1 MSIGPGGPQ
10 VGQVEAGPGPRP
22 PEASAPPALPRR
34 QRTSAGR
41 WFRDLGWR
49 HLVGILA
56 VAFALFPVIWVISA
70 SVNPTSTLS
79 GQRLLP
85 SEPTLDN
92 FRRLF
97 QTGFWTWFR
106 NSMVVAG
113 AGALGTVMLAALAA
127 YAFSRLRFSGR
138 RVGLLSLVLVQMFP
152 QLLAFV
158 AIYLMMI
165 RIGDVA
171 PAIGTGTISGL
182 ILVYLGGA
190 MGVNTW
196 LIKGFF
202 DTIPKDLDESA
213 RVDGASHWQIYS
225 RIIMPLAAPI
235 LAVVALL
242 AFVTILN
249 DFVIANAVLSNNEDS
264 WTLSIGLFRFVA
276 DRYGARWGPFA
287 AGAVIGSVPTVLLF
301 LYLQKYIVSGLT
313 QGSVKG

>member
-1 MSIGPGGPQ
+1 M
-10 VGQVEAGPGPRP
+10 
-22 PEASAPPALPRR
+22 
-34 QRTSAGR
+34 R

-49 HLVGILA
+49 HLVGLLA
-56 VAFALFPVIWVISA
+56 VAFALFPVVWVVSA

-79 GQRLLP
+79 GQQLVP
-85 SEPTLDN
+85 DNPTLDN

-97 QTGFWTWFR
+97 ETGFWTWFR

-113 AGALGTVMLAALAA
+113 VGAFGTVLLAALAA
-127 YAFSRLRFSGR
+127 YAFSRLRFTGR
-138 RVGLLSLVLVQMFP
+138 RAGLLSLVLVQMFP

-171 PAIGTGTISGL
+171 PSIGTGTISGL

-202 DTIPKDLDESA
+202 ATIPHDLDESA
-213 RVDGASHWQIYS
+213 RVDGATHWQIYS

-235 LAVVALL
+235 LAVVGLL

>member
-1 MSIGPGGPQ
+1 MSAVSGTT
-10 VGQVEAGPGPRP
+10 
-22 PEASAPPALPRR
+22 AP
-34 QRTSAGR
+34 QRTTTAPSAAALRPHRPTARR
-41 WFRDLGWR
+41 WFREIGWR

-56 VAFALFPVIWVISA
+56 VAFALFPVVWVLSA
-70 SVNPTSTLS
+70 SINPTGTLS
-79 GQRLLP
+79 GQQVIP
-85 SEPTLDN
+85 SDPTLAN
-92 FRRLF
+92 FRALF
-97 QTGFWTWFR
+97 QTDFWTWFG
-106 NSMVVAG
+106 NSMTVAG
-113 AGALGTVMLAALAA
+113 VGALGTVLLAALAA
-127 YAFSRLRFSGR
+127 YAFSRLRFTGR

-165 RIGDVA
+165 AIGDVA
-171 PAIGTGTISGL
+171 PSIGTGTINGL

-213 RVDGASHWQIYS
+213 LVDGATHWQIYS

-235 LAVVALL
+235 LAVVGLL

-264 WTLSIGLFRFVA
+264 WTLSIGLFRFID
-276 DRYGARWGPFA
+276 DRYGARWGPFS
-287 AGAVIGSVPTVLLF
+287 AGAVIGSIPTVLLF
-301 LYLQKYIVSGLT
+301 MYLQKYIVSGLT

>member
-1 MSIGPGGPQ
+1 MEQAPVASGVALTA
-10 VGQVEAGPGPRP
+10 VGAIAFGM
-22 PEASAPPALPRR
+22 LP
-34 QRTSAGR
+34 
-41 WFRDLGWR
+41 
-49 HLVGILA
+49 LVL
-56 VAFALFPVIWVISA
+56 
-70 SVNPTSTLS
+70 
-79 GQRLLP
+79 
-85 SEPTLDN
+85 
-92 FRRLF
+92 
-97 QTGFWTWFR
+97 
-106 NSMVVAG
+106 
-113 AGALGTVMLAALAA
+113 GALYDDGVSPESALL
-127 YAFSRLRFSGR
+127 YRYLGSLPPLLLWLLWR
-138 RVGLLSLVLVQMFP
+138 RAPRDGLLLSLAAGV
-152 QLLAFV
+152 
-158 AIYLMMI
+158 
-165 RIGDVA
+165 
-171 PAIGTGTISGL
+171 AIGTGTINGL

-202 DTIPKDLDESA
+202 DTIPHDLVESA
-213 RVDGASHWQIYS
+213 RVDGATHWQIYS

-235 LAVVALL
+235 LAVVGLL

>member
-1 MSIGPGGPQ
+1 MSAISRGGRGP
-10 VGQVEAGPGPRP
+10 VA
-22 PEASAPPALPRR
+22 
-34 QRTSAGR
+34 R
-41 WFRDLGWR
+41 WFRAIGWR
-49 HLVGILA
+49 HVVGVVA
-56 VAFALFPVIWVISA
+56 VAFALFPVVWVVSA

-79 GQRLLP
+79 GQQVIP
-85 SEPTLDN
+85 TNPTLDN

-97 QTGFWTWFR
+97 DTSFWTWFR
-106 NSMVVAG
+106 NSLVVAG
-113 AGALGTVMLAALAA
+113 AGAIGTVVLAALAA
-127 YAFSRLRFSGR
+127 YSFSRLRFTGR

-165 RIGDVA
+165 AVGDVA

-213 RVDGASHWQIYS
+213 LVDGATHWQIYS
-225 RIIMPLAAPI
+225 RIILPLAAPI
-235 LAVVALL
+235 LAVVGLL

-249 DFVIANAVLSNNEDS
+249 DFVVANAVLGQSEDS
-264 WTLSIGLFRFVA
+264 WTLSIGLFRFI
-276 DRYGARWGPFA
+276 DERYGARWGPFA
-287 AGAVIGSVPTVLLF
+287 AGAVIGSIPTVALF
-301 LYLQKYIVSGLT
+301 MYLQRYIVSGLT

>member
-1 MSIGPGGPQ
+1 M
-10 VGQVEAGPGPRP
+10 
-22 PEASAPPALPRR
+22 
-34 QRTSAGR
+34 R

-49 HLVGILA
+49 HLVGLLA
-56 VAFALFPVIWVISA
+56 VAFALFPVVWVVSA

-79 GQRLLP
+79 GQQLVP
-85 SEPTLDN
+85 DNPTLDN

-97 QTGFWTWFR
+97 ETGFWTWFR

-113 AGALGTVMLAALAA
+113 VGAFGTVLLAALAA
-127 YAFSRLRFSGR
+127 YAFSRLRFTGR
-138 RVGLLSLVLVQMFP
+138 RAGLLSLVLVQMFP

-171 PAIGTGTISGL
+171 PSIGTGTISGL

-202 DTIPKDLDESA
+202 DTIPHDLDESA
-213 RVDGASHWQIYS
+213 RVDGATHWQIYS

-235 LAVVALL
+235 LAVVGLL

-301 LYLQKYIVSGLT
+301 LYLQTYIVSGLT

>member
-1 MSIGPGGPQ
+1 MTAVPDRRA
-10 VGQVEAGPGPRP
+10 V
-22 PEASAPPALPRR
+22 ALPLRAGTDTAVRR
-34 QRTSAGR
+34 KPPRQSFKR

-56 VAFALFPVIWVISA
+56 VGFALFPVLWVISA

-79 GQRLLP
+79 GQTFIP
-85 SEPTLDN
+85 ANPTLDN

-106 NSMVVAG
+106 NSMVVATSG
-113 AGALGTVMLAALAA
+113 AFGTVLLAALAA

-165 RIGDVA
+165 RIGDIV

-213 RVDGASHWQIYS
+213 LVDGATHWQIYT

-235 LAVVALL
+235 LAVVGLL

-249 DFVIANAVLSNNEDS
+249 DFVIANAVLSNNENS

-301 LYLQKYIVSGLT
+301 LYLQKYIVGGLT

>member
-1 MSIGPGGPQ
+1 M
-10 VGQVEAGPGPRP
+10 
-22 PEASAPPALPRR
+22 
-34 QRTSAGR
+34 R

-49 HLVGILA
+49 HLAGLLA
-56 VAFALFPVIWVISA
+56 VAFALFPVVWVVSA

-79 GQRLLP
+79 GQQLVP
-85 SEPTLDN
+85 DNPTLDN

-97 QTGFWTWFR
+97 ETGFWTWFR

-113 AGALGTVMLAALAA
+113 VGAFGTVLLAALAA
-127 YAFSRLRFSGR
+127 YAFSRLRFTGR
-138 RVGLLSLVLVQMFP
+138 RAGLLSLVLVQMFP

-171 PAIGTGTISGL
+171 PSIGTGTISGL

-202 DTIPKDLDESA
+202 DTIPHDLDESA
-213 RVDGASHWQIYS
+213 RVDGATHWQIYS

-235 LAVVALL
+235 LAVVGLL

>member
-1 MSIGPGGPQ
+1 M
-10 VGQVEAGPGPRP
+10 
-22 PEASAPPALPRR
+22 
-34 QRTSAGR
+34 R

-49 HLVGILA
+49 HLVGLLA
-56 VAFALFPVIWVISA
+56 VAFALFPVVWVVSA

-79 GQRLLP
+79 GQQLVP
-85 SEPTLDN
+85 DNPTLDN

-97 QTGFWTWFR
+97 ETGFWTWFR

-113 AGALGTVMLAALAA
+113 VGAFGTVLLAALAA
-127 YAFSRLRFSGR
+127 YAFSRLRFTGR
-138 RVGLLSLVLVQMFP
+138 RAGLLSLVLVQMFP

-171 PAIGTGTISGL
+171 PSIGTGTISGL

-202 DTIPKDLDESA
+202 DTIPHDLDESA
-213 RVDGASHWQIYS
+213 RVDGATHWQIYS

-235 LAVVALL
+235 LAVVGLL

-264 WTLSIGLFRFVA
+264 WTLSIGMFRFVA

>member
-1 MSIGPGGPQ
+1 M
-10 VGQVEAGPGPRP
+10 
-22 PEASAPPALPRR
+22 
-34 QRTSAGR
+34 R

-49 HLVGILA
+49 HLVGLLA
-56 VAFALFPVIWVISA
+56 VAFALFPVVWVVSA

-79 GQRLLP
+79 GQQLVP
-85 SEPTLDN
+85 DNPTLDN

-97 QTGFWTWFR
+97 ETGFWTWFR

-113 AGALGTVMLAALAA
+113 VGAFGTVLLAALAA
-127 YAFSRLRFSGR
+127 YAFSRLRFTGR
-138 RVGLLSLVLVQMFP
+138 RAGLLSLVLVQMFP
-152 QLLAFV
+152 QVLAFV

-171 PAIGTGTISGL
+171 PSIGTGTISGL

-202 DTIPKDLDESA
+202 DTIPHDLDESA
-213 RVDGASHWQIYS
+213 RVDGATHWQIYS

-235 LAVVALL
+235 LAVVGLL

>member
-1 MSIGPGGPQ
+1 M
-10 VGQVEAGPGPRP
+10 
-22 PEASAPPALPRR
+22 ASPSVDLPADRLRAVPARRKAPSPFV
-34 QRTSAGR
+34 R
-41 WFRDLGWR
+41 WFKDLGWR
-49 HLVGILA
+49 HLVGLLA
-56 VAFALFPVIWVISA
+56 VAFALFPVVWVVSA

-79 GQRLLP
+79 GQQLIP

-106 NSMVVAG
+106 NSMVVASS
-113 AGALGTVMLAALAA
+113 GALGTVLLAALAA

-171 PAIGTGTISGL
+171 PAIGTGTINGL

-213 RVDGASHWQIYS
+213 RVDGATHWQIYS

-235 LAVVALL
+235 LAVVGLL

-249 DFVIANAVLSNNEDS
+249 DFVIANAVLSQDEDS

-287 AGAVIGSVPTVLLF
+287 AGAVIGSIPTVLLF
-301 LYLQKYIVSGLT
+301 LYLQRFIVSGLT

>member
-1 MSIGPGGPQ
+1 M
-10 VGQVEAGPGPRP
+10 
-22 PEASAPPALPRR
+22 
-34 QRTSAGR
+34 TR

-49 HLVGILA
+49 HLVGLLA
-56 VAFALFPVIWVISA
+56 VAFALFPVVWVVSA

-79 GQRLLP
+79 GQQLVP
-85 SEPTLDN
+85 DNPTLDN

-97 QTGFWTWFR
+97 ETGFWTWFR

-113 AGALGTVMLAALAA
+113 VGAFGTVLLAALAA
-127 YAFSRLRFSGR
+127 YAFSRLRFTGR
-138 RVGLLSLVLVQMFP
+138 RAGLLSLVLVQMFP

-171 PAIGTGTISGL
+171 PSIGTGTISGL

-202 DTIPKDLDESA
+202 DTIPHDLDESA
-213 RVDGASHWQIYS
+213 RVDGATHWQIYS

-235 LAVVALL
+235 LAVVGLL

>member
-1 MSIGPGGPQ
+1 M
-10 VGQVEAGPGPRP
+10 
-22 PEASAPPALPRR
+22 
-34 QRTSAGR
+34 R

-49 HLVGILA
+49 HLVGLLA
-56 VAFALFPVIWVISA
+56 VAFALFPVVWVVSA

-79 GQRLLP
+79 GQQLVP
-85 SEPTLDN
+85 DNPTLDN

-97 QTGFWTWFR
+97 ETGFWTWFR

-113 AGALGTVMLAALAA
+113 VGAFGTVLLAALAA
-127 YAFSRLRFSGR
+127 YAFSRLRFTGR
-138 RVGLLSLVLVQMFP
+138 RAGLLSLVLVQMFP

-171 PAIGTGTISGL
+171 PSIGTGTISGL

-202 DTIPKDLDESA
+202 DTIPHDLDESA
-213 RVDGASHWQIYS
+213 RVDGATHWQIYS

-235 LAVVALL
+235 LAVVGLL

>member
-1 MSIGPGGPQ
+1 M
-10 VGQVEAGPGPRP
+10 
-22 PEASAPPALPRR
+22 
-34 QRTSAGR
+34 R

-49 HLVGILA
+49 HLVGLLA
-56 VAFALFPVIWVISA
+56 VAFALFPVVWVVSA

-79 GQRLLP
+79 GQQLVP
-85 SEPTLDN
+85 ANPTLDN

-97 QTGFWTWFR
+97 ETGFWTWFR

-113 AGALGTVMLAALAA
+113 VGAFGTVLLAALAA
-127 YAFSRLRFSGR
+127 YAFSRLRFTGR
-138 RVGLLSLVLVQMFP
+138 RAGLLSLVLVQMFP

-171 PAIGTGTISGL
+171 PSIGTGTISGL

-202 DTIPKDLDESA
+202 DTIPHDLDESA
-213 RVDGASHWQIYS
+213 RVDGATHWQIYS

-235 LAVVALL
+235 LAVVGLL

-264 WTLSIGLFRFVA
+264 WTLSIGMFRFVA

>member
-1 MSIGPGGPQ
+1 MSSTSLPRSSTRSTGTVV
-10 VGQVEAGPGPRP
+10 VGTARRRP
-22 PEASAPPALPRR
+22 PSGF
-34 QRTSAGR
+34 SR

-49 HLVGILA
+49 HVVGLLA
-56 VAFALFPVIWVISA
+56 VGFALFPVVWVVSA

-79 GQRLLP
+79 GQQLIP

-97 QTGFWTWFR
+97 ETGFWTWFR

-113 AGALGTVMLAALAA
+113 SGALGTVLLAALAA

-138 RVGLLSLVLVQMFP
+138 RTGLLSLVLVQMFP

-165 RIGDVA
+165 RIGDIA

-202 DTIPKDLDESA
+202 DTIPHDLDESA
-213 RVDGASHWQIYS
+213 RIDGATHWQIYS
-225 RIIMPLAAPI
+225 QIIIPLAAPI
-235 LAVVALL
+235 LAVVGLL

-249 DFVIANAVLSNNEDS
+249 DFVIANAVLSNNEQS

>member
-1 MSIGPGGPQ
+1 MNATTTPEVRVAARSAP
-10 VGQVEAGPGPRP
+10 ARP
-22 PEASAPPALPRR
+22 PGRSPFV
-34 QRTSAGR
+34 R

-79 GQRLLP
+79 GQRLIP

-113 AGALGTVMLAALAA
+113 TGALGTVLLAALAA
-127 YAFSRLRFSGR
+127 YAFSRLRFTGR
-138 RVGLLSLVLVQMFP
+138 RMGLLSLVLVQMFP

-165 RIGDVA
+165 RIGDIA
-171 PAIGTGTISGL
+171 PAIGTGTIGGL

-202 DTIPKDLDESA
+202 DTIPRDLDESA
-213 RVDGASHWQIYS
+213 LIDGASHWQIYS
-225 RIIMPLAAPI
+225 RIILPLAAPI
-235 LAVVALL
+235 LAVVGLL

-249 DFVIANAVLSNNEDS
+249 DFVIANAVLSNNES
-264 WTLSIGLFRFVA
+264 NWTLSIGLFRFVA

-301 LYLQKYIVSGLT
+301 LYLQRYIVSGLT

>member
-1 MSIGPGGPQ
+1 MG
-10 VGQVEAGPGPRP
+10 
-22 PEASAPPALPRR
+22 
-34 QRTSAGR
+34 

-49 HLVGILA
+49 HLVGLLA
-56 VAFALFPVIWVISA
+56 VAFALFPVVWVVSA

-79 GQRLLP
+79 GQQLVP
-85 SEPTLDN
+85 DNPTLDN

-97 QTGFWTWFR
+97 ETGFWTWFR

-113 AGALGTVMLAALAA
+113 VGAFGTVLLAALAA
-127 YAFSRLRFSGR
+127 YAFSRLRFTGR
-138 RVGLLSLVLVQMFP
+138 RAGLLSLVLVQMFP

-171 PAIGTGTISGL
+171 PSIGTGTISGL

-202 DTIPKDLDESA
+202 DTIPHDLDESA
-213 RVDGASHWQIYS
+213 RVDGATHWQIYS

-235 LAVVALL
+235 LAVVGLL

>member
-1 MSIGPGGPQ
+1 MSAIDPTASAASTELAPARSAPA
-10 VGQVEAGPGPRP
+10 VPARPPGPSP
-22 PEASAPPALPRR
+22 FV
-34 QRTSAGR
+34 R

-56 VAFALFPVIWVISA
+56 VGFALFPVLWVISA

-79 GQRLLP
+79 GQQFIP
-85 SEPTLDN
+85 SNPTLDN

-106 NSMVVAG
+106 NSMVVAFSG
-113 AGALGTVMLAALAA
+113 AFGTVLLAALAA

-138 RVGLLSLVLVQMFP
+138 RTGLLSLVLVQMFP

-165 RIGDVA
+165 RIGDIA

-213 RVDGASHWQIYS
+213 RVDGATHWQIYS

-235 LAVVALL
+235 LAVVGLL

-249 DFVIANAVLSNNEDS
+249 DFVIANAVLSQNEDS

-301 LYLQKYIVSGLT
+301 LYLQRYIVSGLT

>member
-1 MSIGPGGPQ
+1 MSTASTTTDTELQAAPGAAHRPQ
-10 VGQVEAGPGPRP
+10 R
-22 PEASAPPALPRR
+22 S
-34 QRTSAGR
+34 SFGR
-41 WFRDLGWR
+41 WFKDLGWR
-49 HLVGILA
+49 HLVGLTA
-56 VAFALFPVIWVISA
+56 LAFALFPVVWVLSA

-79 GQRLLP
+79 GQRLIP
-85 SEPTLDN
+85 ADPTLEN
-92 FRRLF
+92 FRALF

-106 NSMVVAG
+106 NTLVVAG
-113 AGALGTVMLAALAA
+113 VGATSTVLLAALAA
-127 YAFSRLRFSGR
+127 YSFSRLRFKGR
-138 RVGLLSLVLVQMFP
+138 RPGLLALLLVQMFP

-165 RIGDVA
+165 AIGDVA
-171 PAIGTGTISGL
+171 PAIGTGTLSGL

-213 RVDGASHWQIYS
+213 RVDGATHWQIYS

-235 LAVVALL
+235 LAVVGLL
-242 AFVTILN
+242 AFVMILN
-249 DFVIANAVLSNNEDS
+249 DFVIANAVLSQDEDS
-264 WTLSIGLFRFVA
+264 WTLSIGLFRFID
-276 DRYGARWGPFA
+276 DRYGSRWGPFA

-301 LYLQKYIVSGLT
+301 MYLQKYIVSGLT

>member
-1 MSIGPGGPQ
+1 M
-10 VGQVEAGPGPRP
+10 
-22 PEASAPPALPRR
+22 
-34 QRTSAGR
+34 R

-49 HLVGILA
+49 HLVGLLA
-56 VAFALFPVIWVISA
+56 VAFALFPVVWVVSA

-79 GQRLLP
+79 GQQLVP
-85 SEPTLDN
+85 DNPTLDN

-97 QTGFWTWFR
+97 ETGFWTWFR
-106 NSMVVAG
+106 NSMLVAG
-113 AGALGTVMLAALAA
+113 VGAFGTVLLAALAA
-127 YAFSRLRFSGR
+127 YAFSRLRFTGR
-138 RVGLLSLVLVQMFP
+138 RAGLLSLVLVQMFP

-171 PAIGTGTISGL
+171 PSIGTGTISGL

-202 DTIPKDLDESA
+202 DTIPHDLDESA
-213 RVDGASHWQIYS
+213 RVDGATHWQIYS

-235 LAVVALL
+235 LAVVGLL

>member
-1 MSIGPGGPQ
+1 M
-10 VGQVEAGPGPRP
+10 
-22 PEASAPPALPRR
+22 
-34 QRTSAGR
+34 R

-49 HLVGILA
+49 HLVGLLA
-56 VAFALFPVIWVISA
+56 VAFALFPVVWVVSA

-79 GQRLLP
+79 GQQLVP
-85 SEPTLDN
+85 DSPTLDN

-97 QTGFWTWFR
+97 ETGFWTWFR

-113 AGALGTVMLAALAA
+113 AGAFGTVVLAALAA
-127 YAFSRLRFSGR
+127 YAFSRLRFTGR
-138 RVGLLSLVLVQMFP
+138 RAGLLSLVLVQMFP

-171 PAIGTGTISGL
+171 PSIGTGTISGL

-202 DTIPKDLDESA
+202 DTIPHDLDESA
-213 RVDGASHWQIYS
+213 RVDGATHWQIYS

-235 LAVVALL
+235 LAVVGLL

>member
-1 MSIGPGGPQ
+1 MG
-10 VGQVEAGPGPRP
+10 
-22 PEASAPPALPRR
+22 
-34 QRTSAGR
+34 

-49 HLVGILA
+49 HLVGLLA
-56 VAFALFPVIWVISA
+56 VAFALFPVVWVVSA

-79 GQRLLP
+79 GQQLVP
-85 SEPTLDN
+85 DNPTLDN

-97 QTGFWTWFR
+97 ETGFWTWFR

-113 AGALGTVMLAALAA
+113 VGAFGTVLLAALAA
-127 YAFSRLRFSGR
+127 YAFSRLRFTGR
-138 RVGLLSLVLVQMFP
+138 RAGLLSLVLVQMFP

-171 PAIGTGTISGL
+171 PSIGTGTISGL

-202 DTIPKDLDESA
+202 DTIPHDLDESA
-213 RVDGASHWQIYS
+213 RVDGATHWQISS

-235 LAVVALL
+235 LAVVGLL